1 MNNAN
6 HEHLEAPEER
16 KAFRE
21 MALPL
26 DNPERL
32 PQQEVTLFLPAV
44 AGLASF
50 RGEYQVGHT
59 AVDELEDFVS
69 TVGTAF
75 FYAYPQRG
83 TNGTDLSQM
92 GGWLVTAKHIIQ
104 KASHDSQKTI
114 ALRVNL
120 EDGSGVEIL
129 PPGADVIWH
138 HHETLDV
145 SVSFV
150 DTMDLIDKRYHL
162 KHITASL
169 HAFNRTGAIK
179 FGLTEGDAVFT
190 IGFPLG
196 WQEGIQ
202 DYPVVRQ
209 GIIAEIRGWLNG
221 DHDTFLVDG
230 SAFPGMSGG
239 PVLSKTTEYTSD
251 GRIGEKFRLIGLI
264 SKIAQSK
271 LEYEE
276 VSEIHLAAKESAD
289 LITIIPTDAIHET
302 IEAAMEARSSSS
314 D

>member
-1 MNNAN
+1 MNHTN
-6 HEHLEAPEER
+6 HEHTEAPKER
-16 KAFRE
+16 ATFRE

-26 DNPERL
+26 DNPKRL
-32 PQQEVTLFLPAV
+32 QQQGVTLFLPAV

-50 RGEYQVGHT
+50 RGEYQTGHT

-69 TVGTAF
+69 VIGTAF

-83 TNGTDLSQM
+83 TDGTDSTQM
-92 GGWLVTAKHIIQ
+92 GGWLVTAKHVTQ
-104 KASHDSQKTI
+104 SAFYDSQKVI
-114 ALRVNL
+114 ALRVNT
-120 EDGSGVEIL
+120 EDGSGVGIL
-129 PPGADVIWH
+129 PPSTDVIWH

-150 DTMDLIDKRYHL
+150 NTMDLIDKKYHL
-162 KHITASL
+162 KHMSAAL
-169 HAFNRTGAIK
+169 HAFNRTGAIR
-179 FGLTEGDAVFT
+179 FGLAEGDAVFM

-230 SAFPGMSGG
+230 SGFPGMSGG
-239 PVLSKTTEYTSD
+239 PVLSRTMEYTPD
-251 GRIGEKFRLIGLI
+251 GRTGEKLRLIGLV
-264 SKIAQSK
+264 SQIALSE
-271 LEYEE
+271 LEESFSE
-276 VSEIHLAAKESAD
+276 VRSAAKESAD
-289 LITIIPTDAIHET
+289 LITVIPTDAIHET
-302 IEAAMEARSSSS
+302 IEAAMEARAASS